1 MKPVLNRPYYG
12 YWIVAA
18 AFVSQ
23 FVAMGIF
30 SYVLGPFMMPMIE
43 DLGWTRAEFTLS
55 RSLGQFVMGA
65 TGFLIG
71 AWVDR
76 FGPRPLMLV
85 GATIMAISLCLH
97 ALVDEVWEWLLIN
110 GVVVTVGGALLGN
123 LVVNVTL
130 AKWFV
135 EKRGQAV
142 AWAAM
147 GVSAA
152 GVIIT
157 PAVTLAIDLIGW
169 RETWIVLGVAAAL
182 LVYPVAFVMRRT
194 PEDHGLNPDGK
205 SDDQVASGQA
215 EAARADFDRSM
226 TRRQALRTWVFYCL
240 VFSFGLFSINIV
252 VMLLQTVPYLTDS
265 GFSRAEAA
273 YAITVA
279 SIPAMLSKPVWG
291 YFIDRLPA
299 KPLAALGA
307 SGTGLALFAIVASVD
322 SGSLFWIYAA
332 YVLLGL
338 GWGGMIPLQEVIWG
352 AYFGRRYLGAVRSA
366 ALPFALILGAGA
378 PLLVSYYH
386 DVTGTYTGALLV
398 VAGLNL
404 LSGVFVQLIPPPK
417 LAVPI
422 VAVAEVATATPG
434 ADDEADVI
442 EEGAL
447 RG

>member
-1 MKPVLNRPYYG
+1 MRQPFYG

-43 DLGWTRAEFTLS
+43 DLGWSRAEFTLS
-55 RSLGQFVMGA
+55 RSLGQFVMGM

-76 FGPRPLMLV
+76 FGPRPLMLA
-85 GATIMAISLCLH
+85 GATIMAVTLALH
-97 ALVDEVWEWLLIN
+97 SLVDQVWEWLLIN
-110 GVVVTVGGALLGN
+110 GVLVTVGGALLGN

-130 AKWFV
+130 SKWFV

-152 GVIIT
+152 GVVIT
-157 PAVTLAIDLIGW
+157 PAVTVSIDLIGW
-169 RETWIVLGVAAAL
+169 RQTWIALALGAAL
-182 LVYPVAFVMRRT
+182 LVYPVAFLMRRT
-194 PEDHGLNPDGK
+194 PEDHGLHPDGK
-205 SDDQVASGQA
+205 SDHQVASGM
-215 EAARADFDRSM
+215 AARAQADFDRSM
-226 TRRQALRTWVFYCL
+226 TRREALRTWIFYCL

-252 VMLLQTVPYLTDS
+252 VMLLQTVPYLTDF
-265 GFSRAEAA
+265 GFSRTEAA

-299 KPLAALGA
+299 KPLAAAGA
-307 SGTGLALFAIVASVD
+307 SGTGLALFAIIWSVD
-322 SGSLFWIYAA
+322 SGSLFWIYVSYA
-332 YVLLGL
+332 LLGL

-352 AYFGRRYLGAVRSA
+352 SYFGRRYLGAVRSA
-366 ALPFALILGAGA
+366 ALPFALLLGAGA
-378 PLLVSYYH
+378 PLAVSYYH
-386 DVTGTYTGALLV
+386 DMTGSYQGALLV
-398 VAGLNL
+398 VAGLNV
-404 LSGVFVQLIPPPK
+404 LSGIFVQLIPPVR
-417 LAVPI
+417 ARTV
-422 VAVAEVATATPG
+422 EVATSAS
-434 ADDEADVI
+434 
-442 EEGAL
+442 
-447 RG
+447 

>member
-1 MKPVLNRPYYG
+1 MRRPFYG

-43 DLGWTRAEFTLS
+43 DLGWTRAEFTMS
-55 RSLGQFVMGA
+55 RSLGQFVMGM
-65 TGFLIG
+65 TGFVIG

-76 FGPRPLMLV
+76 FGPRPLMIV
-85 GATIMAISLCLH
+85 GATIMAITLALH
-97 ALVDEVWEWLLIN
+97 ALVDEVWEWLLLN
-110 GVVVTVGGALLGN
+110 GVLVTIGGALLGN

-152 GVIIT
+152 GVVIT
-157 PAVTLAIDLIGW
+157 PAVTIAVDIIGW
-169 RETWIVLGVAAAL
+169 RETWVVLAVAAAV
-182 LVYPVAFVMRRT
+182 LVYPVAIFMRRT
-194 PEDHGLNPDGK
+194 PEDHGLHPDGK
-205 SDDQVASGQA
+205 SDHQVASGLAEKAQA
-215 EAARADFDRSM
+215 DYDRSM
-226 TRRQALRTWVFYCL
+226 TRREALRTWVFYAL

-252 VMLLQTVPYLTDS
+252 VMLLQTVPYLTDY

-307 SGTGLALFAIVASVD
+307 SGTGLALFAIVWSVD
-322 SGSLFWIYAA
+322 SGSLLWIYLS
-332 YVLLGL
+332 YGLLGL

-352 AYFGRRYLGAVRSA
+352 SYFGRRYLGAVRSA
-366 ALPFALILGAGA
+366 ALPFALLLGAGA
-378 PLLVSYYH
+378 PLAVSYYH
-386 DVTGTYTGALLV
+386 DLTGTYQGALLV
-398 VAGLNL
+398 VAGLNVF
-404 LSGVFVQLIPPPK
+404 SGIFVQLIPPPRNP
-417 LAVPI
+417 ASG
-422 VAVAEVATATPG
+422 VATAAP
-434 ADDEADVI
+434 
-442 EEGAL
+442 
-447 RG
+447 

>member
-1 MKPVLNRPYYG
+1 MRQPFYG

-23 FVAMGIF
+23 FVAMGVF

-55 RSLGQFVMGA
+55 RSLGQFVMGM

-76 FGPRPLMLV
+76 FGPRPLMLA
-85 GATIMAISLCLH
+85 GATIMAVTLALH
-97 ALVDEVWEWLLIN
+97 SLVDQVWEWLLIN
-110 GVVVTVGGALLGN
+110 GVLVTVGGALLGN

-130 AKWFV
+130 SKWFV

-152 GVIIT
+152 GVVIT
-157 PAVTLAIDLIGW
+157 PAVTVSIDLIGW
-169 RETWIVLGVAAAL
+169 RETWVALALGAAL
-182 LVYPVAFVMRRT
+182 LVYPVAFLMRRT
-194 PEDHGLNPDGK
+194 PEDHGLHPDGK
-205 SDDQVASGQA
+205 SDHQVASGM
-215 EAARADFDRSM
+215 AARAQADYDRSM
-226 TRRQALRTWVFYCL
+226 TRREALRTWIFYCL

-252 VMLLQTVPYLTDS
+252 VMLLQTVPYLTDF
-265 GFSRAEAA
+265 GFSRTEAA

-299 KPLAALGA
+299 KPLAAAGA
-307 SGTGLALFAIVASVD
+307 SGTGLALFAIIWSVD
-322 SGSLFWIYAA
+322 SGSLFWIYVSYA
-332 YVLLGL
+332 LLGL

-352 AYFGRRYLGAVRSA
+352 SYFGRRYLGAVRSA
-366 ALPFALILGAGA
+366 ALPFALLLGAGA
-378 PLLVSYYH
+378 PLAVSYYH
-386 DVTGTYTGALLV
+386 DITDSYQGALLV
-398 VAGLNL
+398 VAGLNV
-404 LSGVFVQLIPPPK
+404 LSGVFVQLIPPPR
-417 LAVPI
+417 VRT
-422 VAVAEVATATPG
+422 VEVATSAS
-434 ADDEADVI
+434 
-442 EEGAL
+442 
-447 RG
+447 

>member
-1 MKPVLNRPYYG
+1 MHSRTYYG

-23 FVAMGIF
+23 FVAMGVF

-55 RSLGQFVMGA
+55 RSLAQFVMGL

-71 AWVDR
+71 TWVDR
-76 FGPRPLMLV
+76 FGPRPLMLA
-85 GATIMAISLCLH
+85 GATVMSISLALH
-97 ALVDEVWEWLLIN
+97 GLVDNVWQWLLVN
-110 GVVVTVGGALLGN
+110 GILVTVGGALLGN

-147 GVSAA
+147 GVSFA
-152 GVIIT
+152 GILIT
-157 PAVTLAIDLIGW
+157 PFVTFSVDAVGW
-169 RETWIVLGVAAAL
+169 RETWFLLAIASAL

-194 PEDHGLNPDGK
+194 PEDHGLHPDGK
-205 SDDQVASGQA
+205 SDAQVASGQA
-215 EAARADFDRSM
+215 QRAQADFDRSL
-226 TRRQALRTWVFYCL
+226 TRREALRTLVFYGL

-273 YAITVA
+273 FAITVA
-279 SIPAMLSKPVWG
+279 SIPAMVSKPVWG

-299 KPLAALGA
+299 KPLAAVGA
-307 SGTGLALFAIVASVD
+307 SGTGLALFAIVWSVNV
-322 SGSLFWIYAA
+322 GSLGWIYAA
-332 YVLLGL
+332 FFLLGL

-352 AYFGRRYLGAVRSA
+352 SYFGRRYLGSVRSA
-366 ALPFALILGAGA
+366 ALPFALLLGAGA
-378 PLLVSYYH
+378 PLAVSYYH
-386 DVTGTYTGALLV
+386 DQTGTYHGALLV
-398 VAGLNL
+398 VAGLNV
-404 LSGVFVQLIPPPK
+404 LSGLFVQVIPPPK
-417 LAVPI
+417 ETAR
-422 VAVAEVATATPG
+422 EVATA
-434 ADDEADVI
+434 AS
-442 EEGAL
+442 
-447 RG
+447 

>member
-1 MKPVLNRPYYG
+1 MNSSQPQIETRSENKLYYG

-43 DLGWTRAEFTLS
+43 ELGWSRSEFTLS
-55 RSLGQFVMGA
+55 RSLGQFVMGL

-76 FGPRPLMLV
+76 FGPRPLMLA
-85 GATIMAISLCLH
+85 GATVMSVSLALH
-97 ALVDEVWEWLLIN
+97 AGVTEIWQWLLLN
-110 GVVVTVGGALLGN
+110 GVLATVGGALLGN

-152 GVIIT
+152 GIIIT
-157 PAVTLAIDLIGW
+157 PAVTLSIDFTGW
-169 RETWIVLGVAAAL
+169 RETWILLAVATAL
-182 LVYPVAFVMRRT
+182 LTYPMAFVMRRT
-194 PEDHGLNPDGK
+194 PEDHGWHPDGK
-205 SDDQVASGQA
+205 SDHQVAMGQA
-215 EAARADFDRSM
+215 ERARADFDHSL
-226 TRRQALRTWVFYCL
+226 TRREALRTWVFYGL
-240 VFSFGLFSINIV
+240 VFSFGLFTINIV

-265 GFSRAEAA
+265 GFSRSEAA

-279 SIPAMLSKPVWG
+279 SIPALLSKPVWG
-291 YFIDRLPA
+291 YFIDRIPA
-299 KPLAALGA
+299 KPLAAIGA
-307 SGTGLALFAIVASVD
+307 SGTGLALFAIVGSVAT
-322 SGSLFWIYAA
+322 GNLFWIYAA
-332 YVLLGL
+332 FFLLGL

-366 ALPFALILGAGA
+366 ALPFALLLGAAA
-378 PLLVSYYH
+378 PLAVSYYH
-386 DVTGTYTGALLV
+386 DQTGAYDGALLV
-398 VAGLNL
+398 VAGLNV
-404 LSGVFVQLIPPPK
+404 LSGLLLQGIPAPQ
-417 LAVPI
+417 AR
-422 VAVAEVATATPG
+422 AS
-434 ADDEADVI
+434 
-442 EEGAL
+442 
-447 RG
+447 

>member
-1 MKPVLNRPYYG
+1 MSKRPFYG
-12 YWIVAA
+12 YWIILA

-23 FVAMGIF
+23 FVAMGVF

-55 RSLGQFVMGA
+55 RSLGQFVMGM

-85 GATIMAISLCLH
+85 GAAVMAVTLALH
-97 ALVDEVWEWLLIN
+97 ALVNTIWQWLLLN
-110 GVVVTVGGALLGN
+110 GVMVSVGGALLGN

-130 AKWFV
+130 SKWFV

-147 GVSAA
+147 GVSFA
-152 GVIIT
+152 GILIT
-157 PAVTLAIDLIGW
+157 PAVTLSVDTIGW
-169 RETWIVLGVAAAL
+169 RETWLVLAASTVL
-182 LVYPVAFVMRRT
+182 LVYPVALLMRRT
-194 PEDHGLNPDGK
+194 PEDHGLHPDGK
-205 SDDQVASGQA
+205 SDEQVAAGL
-215 EAARADFDRSM
+215 AAKAQADFDRSM
-226 TRRQALRTWVFYCL
+226 TRRDALRTWVFYCL

-265 GFSRAEAA
+265 GFSRTQAA

-279 SIPAMLSKPVWG
+279 SIPAMLSKPIWG

-307 SGTGLALFAIVASVD
+307 TGTGFALFAIVWSVD
-322 SGSLFWIYAA
+322 SQSLIWIYGA
-332 YVLLGL
+332 YALLGL

-352 AYFGRRYLGAVRSA
+352 TYFGRRYLGSVRSA
-366 ALPFALILGAGA
+366 ALPFALLLGAGA
-378 PLLVSYYH
+378 PLAVSYYH
-386 DVTGTYTGALLV
+386 DQTGTYQGALLI
-398 VAGLNL
+398 VAGLNV
-404 LSGVFVQLIPPPK
+404 LSGLLVQLIPPPRQPVSD
-417 LAVPI
+417 LASS
-422 VAVAEVATATPG
+422 AS
-434 ADDEADVI
+434 
-442 EEGAL
+442 
-447 RG
+447 

>member
-1 MKPVLNRPYYG
+1 MLNRPYYG

-30 SYVLGPFMMPMIE
+30 SYVLGPFMMPMID
-43 DLGWTRAEFTLS
+43 DLGWTRAQFTLS
-55 RSLGQFVMGA
+55 RSLGQFVMGL

-76 FGPRPLMLV
+76 FGPRPLMLA
-85 GATIMAISLCLH
+85 GATIMAITLAAH
-97 ALVDEVWEWLLIN
+97 ALVNEVWQWLLLN
-110 GVVVTVGGALLGN
+110 GVLATIGGALLGN

-135 EKRGQAV
+135 ERRGQAV

-157 PAVTLAIDLIGW
+157 PSVTIGIDLIGW
-169 RETWIVLGVAAAL
+169 RETWVALGICAAL
-182 LVYPVAFVMRRT
+182 LAYPVAFLMRRT
-194 PEDHGLNPDGK
+194 PEDHGLHPDGK
-205 SDDQVASGQA
+205 SDHQVASG
-215 EAARADFDRSM
+215 EAAMAQADFDRSM
-226 TRRQALRTWVFYCL
+226 TRREALRTWVFYAL

-265 GFSRAEAA
+265 GFTRPEAA

-307 SGTGLALFAIVASVD
+307 SGTGLALFAIVGSVN
-322 SGSLFWIYAA
+322 SGSLFWIYLSFA
-332 YVLLGL
+332 LLGL

-352 AYFGRRYLGAVRSA
+352 SYFGRRYLGSVRSA
-366 ALPFALILGAGA
+366 ALPFALLLGAGA
-378 PLLVSYYH
+378 PLAVSYYH
-386 DVTGTYTGALLV
+386 DLTGTYQGALLV
-398 VAGLNL
+398 VAGLNFA
-404 LSGVFVQLIPPPK
+404 SGIFVQLIPPP
-417 LAVPI
+417 A
-422 VAVAEVATATPG
+422 ARSTEVATASP
-434 ADDEADVI
+434 
-442 EEGAL
+442 
-447 RG
+447 